1 MADAFPDIPQRKTSS
16 PVFDAALQSIAYLLF
31 VGMILTMGWREPLG
45 DRFISQGKTSDR
57 SNASALSAGQ
67 PTAPKR
73 ELLRSSLDYGPYRVK
88 DGVVEFI
95 NTYDPKALGNPFN
108 TKERYPAPAGA
119 TGDKPLNKAETLRD

>member
-1 MADAFPDIPQRKTSS
+1 M
-16 PVFDAALQSIAYLLF
+16 FDAALQSIAYLLF
-31 VGMILTMGWREPLG
+31 VGMILTMGWREPLA
-45 DRFISQGKTSDR
+45 DRFFPQGKTSDR
-57 SNASALSAGQ
+57 SDAMAQSATHS
-67 PTAPKR
+67 PAPMR

-95 NTYDPKALGNPFN
+95 NTYDPKALGNPVT